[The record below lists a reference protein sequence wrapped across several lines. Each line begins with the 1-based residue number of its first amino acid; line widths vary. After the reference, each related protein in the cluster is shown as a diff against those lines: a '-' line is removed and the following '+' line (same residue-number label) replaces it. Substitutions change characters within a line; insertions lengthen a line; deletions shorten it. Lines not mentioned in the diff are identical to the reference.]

1 MKKISILFS
10 MLFVILTACKK
21 EEEDDTFQPPPYSI
35 SIQFGHFNSFDFLP
49 YKNQNT
55 VPLDTITGYTDF
67 VITLT
72 EKNIPDIKNKN
83 TDTLVFNFNVST
95 NEDEETFN
103 GTGLES
109 STTFSYSNTRNEIE
123 GSFSIPY
130 SINPVA
136 IKNNGVLEIKSPED
150 NISVDF
156 TSHYTANRTN
166 KTLTI
171 E

>member
-1 MKKISILFS
+1 

-35 SIQFGHFNSFDFLP
+35 SIQFGHFNISDFLP
-49 YKNQNT
+49 YTNQNT
-55 VPLDTITGYTDF
+55 VPIDTITGYTDF

-72 EKNIPDIKNKN
+72 EINIPDIKNKN
-83 TDTLVFNFNVST
+83 IDSLVFNFNVST
-95 NEDEETFN
+95 DEDEETFKWSD
-103 GTGLES
+103 LSRS
-109 STTFSYSNTRNEIE
+109 STFFRSGSRNEMI

-130 SINPVA
+130 AINPVA

-156 TSHYTANRTN
+156 TSHYTGNRIN

-171 E
+171 K